1 LKEVAMQRVFE
12 FIAGLLFGIGL
23 ILSGMTDPG
32 KVKGFLDLAGAWD
45 PSLALVM
52 GGGVVVA
59 VFAFAAM
66 RRRGASLFGGP
77 MRMSDSASI
86 DRRLLVGSLVFGV
99 GWGLAG
105 FCPGPAVVSA
115 GAGYPQAIVFVLAM
129 IAGMA
134 VHELPVFR
142 ALDPAALRPPTG
154 HP

>member
-1 LKEVAMQRVFE
+1 MQRVFE

-32 KVKGFLDLAGAWD
+32 KVKGFLDVAGAWD

-52 GGGVVVA
+52 GGGVAVA

-66 RRRGASLFGGP
+66 KRRGASLFGGSMTMP
-77 MRMSDSASI
+77 GSASI
-86 DRRLLVGSLVFGV
+86 DRRLLAGSLVFGV

-142 ALDPAALRPPTG
+142 ALEPAAFRPPTG
-154 HP
+154 RP

>member
-1 LKEVAMQRVFE
+1 MQRVFE
-12 FIAGLLFGIGL
+12 FVAGLLFGIGL

-32 KVKGFLDLAGAWD
+32 KVKGFLDLAGPWD

-52 GGGVVVA
+52 GGGVAVA

-66 RRRGASLFGGP
+66 KRRGASLFGGRVTMP
-77 MRMSDSASI
+77 ESSSI
-86 DRRLLVGSLVFGV
+86 DRRLLAGSLVFGV

-115 GAGYPQAIVFVLAM
+115 GAGHPQAIVFVFAM

-142 ALDPAALRPPTG
+142 TLGDATRA
-154 HP
+154 

>member
-1 LKEVAMQRVFE
+1 LKEATMQRVFE

-32 KVKGFLDLAGAWD
+32 KVKGFLDVAGAWD